1 MLIRCPHCH
10 GAIEVENDSTLRD
23 VSCPACQARF
33 SLIDADA
40 DQSRTLDRFDLLE
53 RIGAGGFGTVWKSR
67 DRELDRTVAV
77 KIPHKGQLSP
87 VEAEHLLREA
97 RAAAQLKHPNIV
109 SVHEVGREDGH
120 VYIVSDYIQGINLAE
135 WLLVEQVTPREAA
148 ELCAAIA
155 EALHH
160 AHQMGVIHRDLKPSN
175 VIIDASGEP
184 HIMDFGLA
192 KREAGEISMSVEGHV
207 LGTPAYM
214 SPEQAKGDSHRADR
228 RSDVYS
234 LGVMLFELLTG
245 EKPFRGN
252 VHMLLHQV
260 IHDDAPPPHTLNGRI
275 PRDLGNDLREMPG
288 ERPSPTICV
297 GGRVGSRVATFP
309 ARADLSPSHY
319 PGGAKLAVVHQKP
332 GHGDARGGHRRLA
345 AGVGGRRL
353 RDGDGADQACYKGSS
368 REDRANGE
376 AERVKLLYRNAEE
389 HYGKAVGLLS
399 NWWRRL
405 PRILRIGENSSQVY
419 QGLAWF
425 LATCPDPQLR
435 DPAHAVELATLAVRR
450 TPNDADCWRTLG
462 VAHCR
467 AGNWRECVEALE
479 KSLSLEPDEPIVAWL
494 FPVDGPLAARGH
506 RSGPR
511 LVRQVDPAAGRA
523 RLAIDDEIRRFREE
537 ASSLMGLTGSV

>member
-1 MLIRCPHCH
+1 MGKTQRCPDCGSEMSSTAGDGLCRLCLLRIGLDDPASRTNVLIRCPHCH
-10 GAIEVENDSTLRD
+10 GAIEVQNDSTLRD

-148 ELCAAIA
+148 ELCAQIA

-260 IHDDAPPPHTLNGRI
+260 IHEDAPPPHTLNGRI
-275 PRDLGNDLREMPG
+275 PRDLETICVKCLEKDPHQRYASADELAAELRRFLRGEPILARPITRRREPG
-288 ERPSPTICV
+288 GGVTETLSWRRSWRPSP
-297 GGRVGSRVATFP
+297 
-309 ARADLSPSHY
+309 
-319 PGGAKLAVVHQKP
+319 
-332 GHGDARGGHRRLA
+332 
-345 AGVGGRRL
+345 
-353 RDGDGADQACYKGSS
+353 ACC
-368 REDRANGE
+368 
-376 AERVKLLYRNAEE
+376 
-389 HYGKAVGLLS
+389 
-399 NWWRRL
+399 W
-405 PRILRIGENSSQVY
+405 
-419 QGLAWF
+419 
-425 LATCPDPQLR
+425 
-435 DPAHAVELATLAVRR
+435 
-450 TPNDADCWRTLG
+450 CWRSA
-462 VAHCR
+462 VSR
-467 AGNWRECVEALE
+467 
-479 KSLSLEPDEPIVAWL
+479 
-494 FPVDGPLAARGH
+494 
-506 RSGPR
+506 
-511 LVRQVDPAAGRA
+511 RQ
-523 RLAIDDEIRRFREE
+523 
-537 ASSLMGLTGSV
+537 